1 MRERSTSWS
10 QPRAAGGL
18 TGGGAVEL
26 RRRAMTHRR
35 KWRGKAGKREDLYL
49 EAVAVAERAGVGE
62 EEVKLEVMATDLGRG
77 RCFVWLVTSSLAVG
91 HPSR

>member
-1 MRERSTSWS
+1 MAREGR
-10 QPRAAGGL
+10 Q
-18 TGGGAVEL
+18 
-26 RRRAMTHRR
+26 
-35 KWRGKAGKREDLYL
+35 REDLYQ